1 MPKAEVIRGA
11 QSGLESNDGRGKY
24 VLRPDRYRVMACLV
38 VGMTGCASTGG
49 GGGDNYSTITGGDHV
64 QEVRPDIF
72 LIISKSG
79 FYIPDEEVPWMV
91 VDKLMSRITGQ
102 GPAAA
107 SKRWEARA
115 NALCGEKGYRA
126 YKLESFSYS
135 ANTGQYPRWIA
146 GKSAYAV
153 CNRKQYSE
161 ADIKALFPDW

>member
-1 MPKAEVIRGA
+1 MLKAEAIRNA
-11 QSGLESNDGRGKY
+11 HVRYERMNGRLKC
-24 VLRPDRYRVMACLV
+24 VLRPDRFWVMACLV
-38 VGMTGCASTGG
+38 LGMTGCASTGAG
-49 GGGDNYSTITGGDHV
+49 GKDSYSTITGGDHV

-79 FYIPDEEVPWMV
+79 FYIPDGEVPWMV
-91 VDKLMSRITGQ
+91 ADKLMSRISGQ

-115 NALCGEKGYRA
+115 IALCGEKGYQA
-126 YKLESFSYS
+126 YKVETFSYS
-135 ANTGQYPRWIA
+135 ANTGQFPRWIA

-153 CNRKQYSE
+153 CNRKQYSD

>member
-1 MPKAEVIRGA
+1 MRMFGTKRM
-11 QSGLESNDGRGKY
+11 SGRGKY
-24 VLRPDRYRVMACLV
+24 VLRPDRLWVTTCLV
-38 VGMTGCASTGG
+38 LGMTGCASIGG
-49 GGGDNYSTITGGDHV
+49 GEGETYSTIKGGDHV

-91 VDKLMSRITGQ
+91 VDKLMSRISGQ

-107 SKRWEARA
+107 SKRWEAQA
-115 NALCGEKGYRA
+115 NALCGEKGYLA
-126 YKLESFSYS
+126 YMVETFSYS

-146 GKSAYAV
+146 GQSAYAV

-161 ADIKALFPDW
+161 ADIKAMFPDW